1 MIVECIKDHG
11 TPIYIEKEFHMKP
24 YRCRKDVCYY
34 GDIFAVYQNKRRWYV
49 VGIEIKDW
57 KTRVGPT
64 LIREYLPVY
73 GAVCEYF
80 YLAARWFSRR
90 CWGLPAGLF
99 SLKKMEVVKKP
110 VYLYPDEKL
119 RINAVQRMKKQGLD
133 KTVIESPYQTTL
145 DQFVLTTD

>member
-11 TPIYIEKEFHMKP
+11 IPIYIEKEFHMKP
-24 YRCRKDVCYY
+24 YRCRKDIRYY
-34 GDIFAVYQNKRRWYV
+34 GDIFAVYQNKRQWYV

-64 LIREYLPVY
+64 LIREYLSVY

-80 YLAARWFSRR
+80 YVAARTFSRR

-99 SLKKMEVVKKP
+99 SLKKEKVVKKP
-110 VYLYPDEKL
+110 KYLYPNEKL
-119 RINAVQRMKKQGLD
+119 RINAVQRMKKQGL
-133 KTVIESPYQTTL
+133 KKIVIESPYQTTL
-145 DQFVLTTD
+145 DQFL